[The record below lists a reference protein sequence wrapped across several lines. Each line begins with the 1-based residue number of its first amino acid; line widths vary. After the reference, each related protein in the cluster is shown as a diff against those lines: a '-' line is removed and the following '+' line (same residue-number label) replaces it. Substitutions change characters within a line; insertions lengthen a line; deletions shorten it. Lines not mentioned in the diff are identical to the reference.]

1 MKYYLAIDIGAS
13 SGRHMLMSKQDDGS
27 LVLEEI
33 YRFENGI
40 TRRGGHLCWNHDTL
54 FLHILEGMKR
64 CKIAGKIP
72 ESVGIDTWGVDFVLL
87 DPSDNVLGDYV
98 SYRDE
103 RTVDMDEEVYR
114 FIDEGSLYKR
124 TGTLKAVYNTIYQ
137 LMAIKKND
145 GDLLNKAQSLLFTP
159 DYFHFLLSGVKVNEY
174 SIASTSQL
182 LNPVTRDWDRDLI
195 DLLGFPGDI
204 FRDIKMPGTC
214 IGCLRSDIEDIVGFN
229 CKVVLP
235 AAHDTQSAILSVPY
249 LSDKCAYISS
259 GTWSLMGVELDE
271 ANTGDAA
278 KKYNFTNEGGYGG
291 KYTFL
296 SNIMG
301 LWMIQEAKR
310 ESAPDMSYA
319 KLCEEAALCDIK
331 SLVNPLDDRFLAP
344 SSMTQEI
351 TSYCRETG
359 QKVPSGIFETACVI
373 YNSLAKC
380 YSDTLRSI
388 SEITGIKYDRINIVG
403 GGSNADYLNRLT
415 SSFTGI
421 KVYAGPSEAT
431 AIGNCMIQMLSAG
444 EYADVYEARKAI
456 RDSFEI
462 KEY

>member
-13 SGRHMLMSKQDDGS
+13 SGRHMLMSKQKDGK
-27 LVLEEI
+27 LILEEI

-40 TRRGGHLCWNHDTL
+40 RRRGGHLCWDHDTL

-64 CKIAGKIP
+64 CKSAGKIP

-87 DPSDNVLGDYV
+87 DSSDNVLGDYV

-103 RTVDMDEEVYR
+103 RTTGMDEEVYR
-114 FIDEGSLYKR
+114 YIDEEALYKR

-137 LMAIKKND
+137 LTAIKKNEEK
-145 GDLLNKAQSLLFTP
+145 LLKEAKTLLFTP

-182 LNPVTRDWDRDLI
+182 LNPITRDWDRQLI
-195 DLLGFPGDI
+195 GMLGFSEDI
-204 FRDIKMPGTC
+204 FCDIKMPGTC
-214 IGCLRSDIEDIVGFN
+214 IGNLRSDIEDIVGFN

-235 AAHDTQSAILSVPY
+235 ATHDTQSAILSVPY

-271 ANTGDAA
+271 ANTGDMA

-310 ESAPDMSYA
+310 EGAPDMSYA
-319 KLCEEAALCDIK
+319 KLCEEAALRDIK

-344 SSMTQEI
+344 ESMTKEI
-351 TSYCRETG
+351 AA
-359 QKVPSGIFETACVI
+359 AC
-373 YNSLAKC
+373 
-380 YSDTLRSI
+380 
-388 SEITGIKYDRINIVG
+388 
-403 GGSNADYLNRLT
+403 
-415 SSFTGI
+415 
-421 KVYAGPSEAT
+421 
-431 AIGNCMIQMLSAG
+431 
-444 EYADVYEARKAI
+444 
-456 RDSFEI
+456 RDSPGGRYILRHPVTVVRRAEI
-462 KEY
+462 LREFKAFDLPGAGNRQRLQDARRDCHLLGRGLPA